1 MNKKEII
8 LTDLETIQEWLRIYL
23 LSNNKNEVD
32 QSEVYLTDLY
42 KIFGFKLYKHLKKY
56 NNKEIK

>member
-23 LSNNKNEVD
+23 FSNNKNEVD
-32 QSEVYLTDLY
+32 QSEVYLKDLY
-42 KIFGFKLYKHLKKY
+42 KIFGFKLYNHLKKY